1 MLEILPVL
9 QCVSG
14 CLDLTTFRQL
24 CILVLAMLSM
34 TGRVTMLGISRWA
47 GKGGSYRTI
56 QRFFATAI
64 DWGQLNWT
72 LLRCQVFES
81 DEVVLVTGDESTV
94 TKSGTK
100 THGLDTFFS
109 SIVGKPVKGI
119 AVFTWSLTSVKQR
132 RSFPLLSHQVI
143 KDSSD
148 SNEGQQADVNT
159 STSKDNSK
167 DNSKN
172 RSASKG
178 KDKGKGKGTGKSKSK
193 RKSKGTSISKSKG
206 KSKKKRTKKK
216 PGRPRGSKN
225 QNRENVELSPYL
237 QTLQT
242 QLLAVKDLVGS
253 RLSLTYVVLDGAFGN
268 NYALQMVRRCGMHII
283 SKLRADS
290 ALYFPY
296 TGTYSGHGPRKKYGE
311 KLMIGNLPKTSLT
324 RQTTTGVMQTSVYQM
339 NLWHKSFPQL
349 LNVVILVKEHLKT
362 GKRAHVILVSSDSS
376 LSAEHIIEY
385 YRLRFQIEFNFRD
398 AKQFWGL
405 EDFMNIR
412 EQQVTT
418 AMNLSFF
425 LVNVSQILLR
435 RFRHTAPAFSV
446 NDLKAHFRGVKYV
459 NAVLELLPE
468 KPDTIVMQ
476 QIAEEIG
483 KLGSINVA

>member
-9 QCVSG
+9 HCVSC

-72 LLRCQVFES
+72 LLRCQVFEPE
-81 DEVVLVTGDESTV
+81 EVVLVTGDESTV

-148 SNEGQQADVNT
+148 SDEGQQADVNT
-159 STSKDNSK
+159 STSKDKSRSTSTSKSK
-167 DNSKN
+167 DKSRSKDK
-172 RSASKG
+172 STSKGTSKSKG
-178 KDKGKGKGTGKSKSK
+178 KGKSKSK
-193 RKSKGTSISKSKG
+193 SKS
-206 KSKKKRTKKK
+206 KRTKKK
-216 PGRPRGSKN
+216 QGRPRGSKN

-268 NYALQMVRRCGMHII
+268 NYALQMVRRCGMQII

-311 KLMIGNLPKTSLT
+311 KLTIANLPKTSLIQ
-324 RQTTTGVMQTSVYQM
+324 QTTTGLMQTSIYQM

-362 GKRAHVILVSSDSS
+362 GKRAHVILVSSDSN

-435 RFRHTAPAFSV
+435 RFRHTTPAFSV

>member
-9 QCVSG
+9 RCVSC

-24 CILVLAMLSM
+24 CILVLAMFSM

-72 LLRCQVFES
+72 LLRCQIFEP

-148 SNEGQQADVNT
+148 SDEGQQADVDT
-159 STSKDNSK
+159 STSKDNSMSKSTSTSKSTSK
-167 DNSKN
+167 DARTRTSKKN
-172 RSASKG
+172 RA
-178 KDKGKGKGTGKSKSK
+178 
-193 RKSKGTSISKSKG
+193 
-206 KSKKKRTKKK
+206 KKTQ
-216 PGRPRGSKN
+216 GRPRGSKN
-225 QNRENVELSPYL
+225 HNRENVELSPYL

-311 KLMIGNLPKTSLT
+311 KLTIGNLPKTSLT
-324 RQTTTGVMQTSVYQM
+324 QQTTTGSSQTSVYQM
-339 NLWHKSFPQL
+339 HLWHKSFPQL

-362 GKRAHVILVSSDSS
+362 GKRAHVLLVSSDRT

-425 LVNVSQILLR
+425 LVNVSQILVR

-459 NAVLELLPE
+459 NVVLELLPE

-476 QIAEEIG
+476 QIAAEVG
-483 KLGSINVA
+483 KLGSINAA